1 MTHDP
6 PADADRVGIRKV
18 TPSVGVGHRGQEDPT
33 TASVARVADR
43 PGDTPPTVEDIR
55 RLEGR
60 ELSPAELGRYGH
72 VEWRGERQAYLHAGG
87 MTFDLEVERR
97 G

>member
-6 PADADRVGIRKV
+6 PRDTERVRILKV
-18 TPSVGVGHRGQEDPT
+18 TPTVGVGRRGQEDPT
-33 TASVARVADR
+33 TGGARAADR
-43 PGDTPPTVEDIR
+43 AGDTPPTVEDIR

-60 ELSPAELGRYGH
+60 ELSPSELGRYGH
-72 VEWRGERQAYLHAGG
+72 VEWQGERQAYLHAGG
-87 MTFDLEVERR
+87 MTFALKVKRC